1 MRHDRYDSGVNIR
14 TYGSEMQITD
24 TIIVILNNL
33 SSVMFQIA
41 ALSAGKY
48 VGWNWMD
55 PVMGIVGAVL
65 ITRWSWDLLK
75 DTSCVLLDQQR
86 SNRQQ

>member
-1 MRHDRYDSGVNIR
+1 MTS
-14 TYGSEMQITD
+14 
-24 TIIVILNNL
+24 LL
-33 SSVMFQIA
+33 AIA

-86 SNRQQ
+86 SDLEHDARQVIENDDDRICDLHL

>member
-1 MRHDRYDSGVNIR
+1 MVYRPGY
-14 TYGSEMQITD
+14 
-24 TIIVILNNL
+24 LA
-33 SSVMFQIA
+33 IA

-86 SNRQQ
+86 SDLEHDARQVIENDDDRICDLHL